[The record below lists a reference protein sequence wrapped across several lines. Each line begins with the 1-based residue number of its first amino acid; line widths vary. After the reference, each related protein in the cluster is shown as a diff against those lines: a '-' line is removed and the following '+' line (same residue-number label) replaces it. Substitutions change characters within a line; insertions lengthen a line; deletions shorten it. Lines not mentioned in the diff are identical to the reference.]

1 MKNTLISALRGTRDF
16 YPEDMR
22 KRRSLLNSLRK
33 TIELYGYDEY
43 DAPLLESFDLYA
55 AKSSPEIIERQS
67 YVFEDRGGDRIV
79 VRPEMT
85 PSIAR
90 MIAAKQRELPSVL
103 RWYSFPECWRYE
115 RPQKGRLRNFL
126 QANVDLIG
134 SDSIEADVEVIDLA
148 LSMIRD
154 LGIDMSKIE
163 VRINDR
169 RLLEGWLADA
179 GITQENQANTLSLL
193 DEKGKL
199 EPEVFRSRLV
209 ELSSIES
216 ADALIQ
222 KLNLL
227 PEALRMDEEAARL
240 CETQKQLAKLG
251 WQDNVKVDASIIRG
265 FVYYTGIVFEVYE
278 TSGEF
283 RRAIF
288 GGGRYDG
295 LVEAL
300 GGSSVSAIGFG
311 VSDVSLEELLLTQN
325 KTLENTEDK
334 AVILIPFSD
343 VEAQEQSEIA
353 TLLRAN
359 GIITATSF
367 PPYGFS
373 PQLKLAQKK
382 NIETV
387 ILLASEELNA
397 NNVIVRNLKTGSQ
410 EVIAIDN
417 LADYCKRLTSTKY
430 TLLIQ

>member
-1 MKNTLISALRGTRDF
+1 MKNTLIPALRGTRDF
-16 YPEDMR
+16 YPEDLR
-22 KRRSLLNSLRK
+22 KRRTLLNSLRK

-90 MIAAKQRELPSVL
+90 MIVAKQRELPSVL

-148 LSMIRD
+148 LSMVRD
-154 LGIDMSKIE
+154 LGIDMSRIE

-169 RLLEGWLADA
+169 RLLEGWLAGA
-179 GITQENQANTLSLL
+179 GIASENQAKTLSLL
-193 DEKGKL
+193 DEKDKL
-199 EPEVFRSRLV
+199 DPEAFRSHLT
-209 ELSSIES
+209 ELSSAES

-222 KLNLL
+222 KLNLS
-227 PEALRMDEEAARL
+227 PEALSTDEKAARL

-251 WQDNVKVDASIIRG
+251 WQDNVKVDAAIIRG

-278 TSGEF
+278 TSGQF

-300 GGSSVSAIGFG
+300 GGSPVSAIGFG
-311 VSDVSLEELLLTQN
+311 VSDVSLEELLATQN
-325 KTLENTEDK
+325 KTLENTEGK
-334 AVILIPFSD
+334 AVMLIPFSET
-343 VEAQEQSEIA
+343 EAEEQKKIA
-353 TLLRAN
+353 TLLRRS
-359 GIITATSF
+359 GIVTATSF

-373 PQLKLAQKK
+373 SQLKLAQKK
-382 NIETV
+382 NIEIA
-387 ILLASEELNA
+387 ILLAPEELKA

-410 EVIAIDN
+410 EVIVIDN
-417 LADYCKRLTSTKY
+417 LVAYCKQLTNTN
-430 TLLIQ
+430 

>member
-1 MKNTLISALRGTRDF
+1 MKNTLIPALRGTRDF

-90 MIAAKQRELPSVL
+90 MVAAKQRELPSVL

-126 QANVDLIG
+126 QANIDLIG
-134 SDSIEADVEVIDLA
+134 SDSIEADVEIIDLA
-148 LSMIRD
+148 LSMVRD

-179 GITQENQANTLSLL
+179 GITRENQTNALSLL
-193 DEKGKL
+193 DEKDKL
-199 EPEVFRSRLV
+199 EPDVFRTRLI
-209 ELSSIES
+209 EFSSPES

-222 KLNLL
+222 KLTLS
-227 PEALRMDEEAARL
+227 PEALRTDEKAARL
-240 CETQKQLAKLG
+240 YETQKQLVKLG
-251 WQDNVKVDASIIRG
+251 WRDNVKIDATIIRG
-265 FVYYTGIVFEVYE
+265 FTYYTGIVFEVYE
-278 TSGEF
+278 ISGQF
-283 RRAIF
+283 QRAIF

-300 GGSSVSAIGFG
+300 GGSPVSAIGFG

-325 KTLENTEDK
+325 KTLENAEDK
-334 AVILIPFSD
+334 AVMLIPFSD
-343 VEAQEQSEIA
+343 AEAQEQSRIA
-353 TLLRAN
+353 KLLRTN

-373 PQLKLAQKK
+373 SQLKLAQKR

-387 ILLASEELNA
+387 ILLAPEELKA
-397 NNVIVRNLKTGSQ
+397 NNVIVRNLKTGLQ
-410 EVIAIDN
+410 EVIAIAS
-417 LADYCKRLTSTKY
+417 LLDYCKQLTNTD
-430 TLLIQ
+430 

>member
-1 MKNTLISALRGTRDF
+1 MKNTLIPALRGTRDF

-90 MIAAKQRELPSVL
+90 MIAARQRELPSVL

-126 QANVDLIG
+126 QANIDLIG

-148 LSMIRD
+148 LSMVRN
-154 LGIDMSKIE
+154 LGIDMSKVE

-169 RLLEGWLADA
+169 RLLESWLTDA
-179 GITQENQANTLSLL
+179 GVIRENQANALSLL
-193 DEKGKL
+193 DEKDNL
-199 EPEVFRSRLV
+199 EPDAFRTRLL
-209 ELSSIES
+209 EFSSPES

-222 KLNLL
+222 KLNLS
-227 PEALRMDEEAARL
+227 PEALSADEKAVRL
-240 CETQKQLAKLG
+240 CGTQKQLAKLG
-251 WQDNVKVDASIIRG
+251 WQDNVKIDATIIRG

-300 GGSSVSAIGFG
+300 GGSPVSAIGFG

-325 KTLENTEDK
+325 KTLKDTEDK
-334 AVILIPFSD
+334 TVMLIPFSD
-343 VEAQEQSEIA
+343 AQAEEQSRIA
-353 TLLRAN
+353 TVLRKN
-359 GIITATSF
+359 DIVTATSF

-382 NIETV
+382 KIETV
-387 ILLASEELNA
+387 ILLAPEELEV

-417 LADYCKRLTSTKY
+417 LVDYCKQLTN
-430 TLLIQ
+430 IN

>member
-1 MKNTLISALRGTRDF
+1 MKNTLIPALRGTRDF

-90 MIAAKQRELPSVL
+90 MVAAKQRELPSVL

-148 LSMIRD
+148 LSMVRD

-169 RLLEGWLADA
+169 RLLEGWLTDA
-179 GITQENQANTLSLL
+179 GITRENQANALSLL
-193 DEKGKL
+193 DEKDKL
-199 EPEVFRSRLV
+199 EPDAFRIRLL
-209 ELSSIES
+209 EWSSPES

-222 KLNLL
+222 KLNLS
-227 PEALRMDEEAARL
+227 PEALSTDEKAIRL

-251 WQDNVKVDASIIRG
+251 WQENVKIDASVIRG

-300 GGSSVSAIGFG
+300 GGSPVSAIGFG
-311 VSDVSLEELLLTQN
+311 VSDVSLEELLRTQD
-325 KTLENTEDK
+325 KTLENTD
-334 AVILIPFSD
+334 VTSVMLIPFS
-343 VEAQEQSEIA
+343 VAEAQAQSNIA
-353 TLLRAN
+353 SLLRAS
-359 GIITATSF
+359 GVIAATSF

-382 NIETV
+382 KIETI
-387 ILLASEELNA
+387 ILLAPEELNT
-397 NNVIVRNLKTGSQ
+397 NKVIVRNLKTGSQ

-417 LADYCKRLTSTKY
+417 LVDYCKQLTNVR
-430 TLLIQ
+430 

>member
-1 MKNTLISALRGTRDF
+1 MKNTLIPALRGTRDF
-16 YPEDMR
+16 YPKDMR
-22 KRRSLLNSLRK
+22 KRRTLLKSLRK

-43 DAPLLESFDLYA
+43 DAPLLESLDLYA

-169 RLLEGWLADA
+169 RLLEAWLTDA

-193 DEKGKL
+193 DERAKL
-199 EPEVFRSRLV
+199 EQDVFRTRLL
-209 ELSSIES
+209 EWSSLES
-216 ADALIQ
+216 ADTLIK
-222 KLNLL
+222 KLNLS
-227 PEALRMDEEAARL
+227 PEALSTDEKAVRL
-240 CETQKQLAKLG
+240 CETQKQLSKLG
-251 WQDNVKVDASIIRG
+251 WQENVKIDVSIIRG

-300 GGSSVSAIGFG
+300 GGSLVSAIGFG

-325 KTLENTEDK
+325 KTLEGVEDK
-334 AVILIPFSD
+334 AVMLVPFSD
-343 VEAQEQSEIA
+343 ADAQEQSRIA
-353 TLLRAN
+353 KLLRTN

-373 PQLKLAQKK
+373 PQLKLAQKR

-387 ILLASEELNA
+387 ILLAPEELKVD
-397 NNVIVRNLKTGSQ
+397 NVIVRNLKTGSQ

-417 LADYCKRLTSTKY
+417 LVAYCKRLTSTK
-430 TLLIQ
+430 